1 MNWNVGGI
9 SAMMFEDYGQ
19 NIMKGNIFG
28 VLRHVVFPL
37 SLSILHR
44 STLMRYLISWRT
56 VHIYT
61 SVDSRV
67 G

>member
-28 VLRHVVFPL
+28 VLRHVMFPL
-37 SLSILHR
+37 SLSPFFIGVR
-44 STLMRYLISWRT
+44 
-56 VHIYT
+56 
-61 SVDSRV
+61 
-67 G
+67 